1 MRCFPLACLL
11 GLLVIAGCT
20 PNASPNRKALPETT
34 GAAPTMRD
42 QGSAP
47 APDNT
52 AVNRRDMDSSAK
64 AKTPFDQSES
74 TDDIEIT
81 AKIRQRVVDLPEMS
95 VNARNVKIITIAGK
109 VTLRGPVNSADEREV
124 IGQIAKDVAGEQNVD
139 NQLEVADQ

>member
-11 GLLVIAGCT
+11 GWLLVAGCT

-34 GAAPTMRD
+34 GAAPTMRNH
-42 QGSAP
+42 QSAP

-52 AVNRRDMDSSAK
+52 AANRRDMDSSAN
-64 AKTPFDQSES
+64 AKTPFDQSEA
-74 TDDIEIT
+74 TDDIETT

-109 VTLRGPVNSADEREV
+109 VTLRGPVNSADERDV
-124 IGQIAKDVAGEQNVD
+124 IDKIAKDVAGEQNVD
-139 NQLEVADQ
+139 NQLEVAEK